1 MKKFLS
7 MMLLVATI
15 LIGIGNGT
23 VGTFDR
29 DKVPEPMSII
39 KADKF

>member
-1 MKKFLS
+1 MKKLLS
-7 MMLLVATI
+7 MMVLVGTI
-15 LIGIGNGT
+15 WIGIGNES

-29 DKVPEPMSII
+29 DKVPEPFSII